1 MFTNEWFHL
10 VSDITLSIT
19 CNNQDKAVTATH
31 INNTFQS
38 NKWQVKF
45 ALRNAHLMGVTTTF
59 PINQDLDGK
68 ILQPQE
74 ESRNILCFLRK

>member
-19 CNNQDKAVTATH
+19 CNNQDKAVAATR

-45 ALRNAHLMGVTTTF
+45 ALSNAHLVGVTTTVKYF
-59 PINQDLDGK
+59 NLKTKVEIFCVSCEN
-68 ILQPQE
+68 E
-74 ESRNILCFLRK
+74 